1 MHLFISCVGFVSE
14 HVALLYNQSRLYHYL
29 AVFEPDLKRRLAM
42 ETKRTDI
49 LLPLLSALS
58 RTAYEGL
65 HKQV

>member
-1 MHLFISCVGFVSE
+1 M
-14 HVALLYNQSRLYHYL
+14 LYSQSRLYHYL

-65 HKQV
+65 HKQVR